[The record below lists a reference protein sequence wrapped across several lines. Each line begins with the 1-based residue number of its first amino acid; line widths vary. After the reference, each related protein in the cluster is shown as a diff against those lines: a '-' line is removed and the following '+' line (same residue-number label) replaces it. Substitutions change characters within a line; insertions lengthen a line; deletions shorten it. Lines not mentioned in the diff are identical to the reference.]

1 MTETTTATTTT
12 ARSLHWGVTRRG
24 QAIIGLGRLLDE
36 YEAARWDH
44 DERESHEHSQQ
55 GVQAEEACWIATQEW
70 LWQGIL
76 EVETIQDVEGLA
88 CTCDELA
95 CDRQDGGHGWAA
107 EVWEAVASYI
117 RELIPV
123 YYRHGAAL

>member
-1 MTETTTATTTT
+1 MNEETTTT
-12 ARSLHWGVTRRG
+12 RSLHWGATSRG

-55 GVQAEEACWIATQEW
+55 GVQAEEACWIATHGW

-76 EVETIQDVEGLA
+76 KAEIHQDL
-88 CTCDELA
+88 DELA
-95 CDRQDGGHGWAA
+95 WACEEQAQDRQNGGYGWAA

-123 YYRHGAAL
+123 YCRSGATL